1 MLDSSL
7 QVHNSTSAVLCPV
20 FFVCVISGSHFRVS
34 AERCLSAEDR
44 LDNHLSNTVTT
55 QSLAS
60 NESLALDASQC
71 IEAGCDEQDDG
82 SDDKTGC
89 LHGNRNPLDDTH
101 GKVDGGA
108 HVIGLESADERVKGG
123 RCRADAQKE
132 GNLDEED
139 NEGADTVLAISAV
152 YLIRCSHDLQA
163 YHGEQDDPVEE
174 EDVANSQTE
183 AQDHADDTGP
193 RRVKISKRGY

>member
-89 LHGNRNPLDDTH
+89 LHGDRDPLDDTH

-108 HVIGLESADERVKGG
+108 HVIGLESADEGIKGG
-123 RCRADAQKE
+123 GCRTNAQEERDFDKEDDERADT
-132 GNLDEED
+132 GFR
-139 NEGADTVLAISAV
+139 VSAESFKTPD
-152 YLIRCSHDLQA
+152 YYSQA
-163 YHGEQDDPVEE
+163 YHGKQDDPVEE
-174 EDVANSQTE
+174 EDIANAETE
-183 AQDHADDTGP
+183 AQHHADDTSPIVLG
-193 RRVKISKRGY
+193 